1 MDQAKRLKLSAAA
14 FTIFWIGG
22 MLWWSGEYNPVNI
35 IILSVCGAVANSP
48 NSDPDS
54 GESAARSRPAENED
68 PSPQTMTTR
77 TESGTREPMC
87 ASASHVAGSC
97 ALRAEGR
104 LSDTV
109 ATGPFHC
116 TAT

>member
-1 MDQAKRLKLSAAA
+1 
-14 FTIFWIGG
+14 
-22 MLWWSGEYNPVNI
+22 
-35 IILSVCGAVANSP
+35 
-48 NSDPDS
+48 
-54 GESAARSRPAENED
+54 
-68 PSPQTMTTR
+68 
-77 TESGTREPMC
+77 MC
-87 ASASHVAGSC
+87 ANASHVAGSC